1 MTAHGGHM
9 TAHGGHMTAHG
20 GHMTAHGG
28 HMTAYGGHMTALMVL
43 WYVKCCALDCREAQT
58 SNCGRNIP
66 KCVLQTSYS
75 MRRYYMYTHTRA
87 CTHTRTHT
95 HGAEHVVRMECGC
108 CRSGPLWRLS
118 CLLPS
123 SLLLLLQS
131 RLQLSRPAPPCACL
145 SCCSCRRHPLLSGLH
160 HSFIVFSPPHT
171 HPRSPLLQVWKGD
184 MWSNLIYLRGSKTVR
199 DMFTMKVEAIKKCV
213 M

>member
-1 MTAHGGHM
+1 
-9 TAHGGHMTAHG
+9 MTAHG

-43 WYVKCCALDCREAQT
+43 WYVKSCALDCREAQT

-66 KCVLQTSYS
+66 KCVLQTSYF
-75 MRRYYMYTHTRA
+75 MRRYYMHTYTHA
-87 CTHTRTHT
+87 HTHTRTHT
-95 HGAEHVVRMECGC
+95 HTHTWCRACGANGVWPSGLLQVWSFLASFLPFALLSPVVAAVQTAPAQQACASLC
-108 CRSGPLWRLS
+108 V
-118 CLLPS
+118 
-123 SLLLLLQS
+123 SLLLLL
-131 RLQLSRPAPPCACL
+131 PPPSFAQW
-145 SCCSCRRHPLLSGLH
+145 SPPLLH
-160 HSFIVFSPPHT
+160 CFPTTTHT
-171 HPRSPLLQVWKGD
+171 HPRSRLLQVWKGD